1 MPQFKCP
8 NCHKLSEWP
17 YSACPHCGMRIT
29 ISNDKAKPLYCS
41 NCGEELYERKDF
53 CPSCGSDQSVKGE
66 VMSVQIAQTQTVQ
79 TDEKGGYAPF
89 ILGLIS
95 IYITWFCLSF
105 FLPFGFM
112 AFTSLILGLIAT
124 IMGAI
129 KCRRSSRART
139 GMIFGII
146 SMAASTLVLLGY
158 SAMVVA
164 VVMFITKVVQ

>member
-1 MPQFKCP
+1 MPQYKCP
-8 NCHKLSEWP
+8 RCHKLFEWP
-17 YSACPHCGMRIT
+17 SDACPHCGMRIT
-29 ISNDKAKPLYCS
+29 MAVDKAKPLYCS
-41 NCGEELYERKDF
+41 ECGAELYEGKSF
-53 CPSCGSDQSVKGE
+53 CPSCGSNQSTKQEVKHVEIVE
-66 VMSVQIAQTQTVQ
+66 VSPAN
-79 TDEKGGYAPF
+79 EKGGYASF

-129 KCRRSSRART
+129 KCRRSSRAKT

-146 SMAASTLVLLGY
+146 SMAVSTLVLLGY
-158 SAMVVA
+158 AAMVVA
-164 VVMFITKVVQ
+164 IVMFLTRVLQ

>member
-1 MPQFKCP
+1 MPQYKCP
-8 NCHKLSEWP
+8 RCHKLFEWP
-17 YSACPHCGMRIT
+17 SDACPHCGMRIT
-29 ISNDKAKPLYCS
+29 MAVDKAKPLYCS
-41 NCGEELYERKDF
+41 ECGAELYDGKSF
-53 CPSCGSDQSVKGE
+53 CPSCGSDQSIKQEVKHVE
-66 VMSVQIAQTQTVQ
+66 VVEVSQTS
-79 TDEKGGYAPF
+79 EKGGYAPF

-146 SMAASTLVLLGY
+146 SMAVSTLVLLGY
-158 SAMVVA
+158 AAMVVA
-164 VVMFITKVVQ
+164 ILMFLTRVL

>member
-1 MPQFKCP
+1 MPQYKCP
-8 NCHKLSEWP
+8 RCHKLFEWP
-17 YSACPHCGMRIT
+17 SSACPHCGMRIT
-29 ISNDKAKPLYCS
+29 MAVDKAKPLYCS
-41 NCGEELYERKDF
+41 ECCAELYDGKSF
-53 CPSCGSDQSVKGE
+53 CPSCGSDQSIKQEVKHVE
-66 VMSVQIAQTQTVQ
+66 IVEAQQTN
-79 TDEKGGYAPF
+79 ERGGYAPF

-112 AFTSLILGLIAT
+112 AFTSLILGLITT

-146 SMAASTLVLLGY
+146 SMAVSTLVLLGY
-158 SAMVVA
+158 AAMVVA
-164 VVMFITKVVQ
+164 IVMLLTRVL

>member
-1 MPQFKCP
+1 MPQYKCP
-8 NCHKLSEWP
+8 RCHKLFEWP
-17 YSACPHCGMRIT
+17 SDACPHCGMRIT
-29 ISNDKAKPLYCS
+29 MAVDKAKPLYCS
-41 NCGEELYERKDF
+41 ECGAELYDGKSF
-53 CPSCGSDQSVKGE
+53 CPSCGSDQSIKQEVKHVE
-66 VMSVQIAQTQTVQ
+66 VVEVSQTN
-79 TDEKGGYAPF
+79 ERGGYAPF

-146 SMAASTLVLLGY
+146 SMAVSTLVLLGY
-158 SAMVVA
+158 AAMVVA
-164 VVMFITKVVQ
+164 IVLFITKAMQ